1 LTTVATPE
9 LVRFVREVLG
19 CGCPDDIVD
28 RTVVDCSRRGESGL
42 DVGGRLLVRVLQAS
56 DPDRLVA
63 SLPGIVARLRGERDR
78 RGFNRVR
85 LVVVSADHD
94 ALRPILRA
102 RLQSLAGTDD
112 RVHIHVVEPGS
123 VPRSL
128 VGTAPAGPP

>member
-1 LTTVATPE
+1 MTAAASPE
-9 LVRFVREVLG
+9 LVCFVRDVLG

-28 RTVVDCSRRGESGL
+28 RTVVDRSRRGEPGL
-42 DVGGRLLVRVLQAS
+42 DVGGRLLVRVLPVT
-56 DPDRLVA
+56 DPDRLVT

-94 ALRPILRA
+94 ALESVLRA
-102 RLQSLAGTDD
+102 RLQALVETDD
-112 RVHIHVVEPGS
+112 RVHIHVVDPDT

-128 VGTAPAGPP
+128 VGTVTANPP